1 MHISVIIPV
10 LNESECIGQLID
22 FLHYNSHNATLEII
36 VADGGSTDNSVQK
49 AQEKG
54 AIVLRTPMGRAVQ
67 MNAGAGV
74 ATAPIL
80 YFVHADT
87 LPPHDFVPQIQQAV
101 QQGYS
106 MGCFRYK
113 FDSPNFIMKINS
125 WFTQFYFM
133 FCQGGDKTF
142 FIEKEVFEQMNGYDE
157 RYVIM
162 EEFDFLRRVKK
173 AGMRFF
179 IMPSNAK
186 VSARK
191 YQGRSWFKVQI
202 ANLVVFNAWQ
212 WNLAEP
218 EKLRDIY
225 RKLLG

>member
-10 LNESECIGQLID
+10 LNESELIGPLID
-22 FLHYNSHNATLEII
+22 FLRSNSNDATLEII
-36 VADGGSTDNSVQK
+36 VADGGSTDNTVQNAK
-49 AQEKG
+49 EKG
-54 AIVLRTPMGRAVQ
+54 VIVLQSPMGRAIQ
-67 MNAGAGV
+67 MNAGAGI

-87 LPPHDFVPQIQQAV
+87 LPPHDFVVQIQQALL
-101 QQGYS
+101 QGFS
-106 MGCFRYK
+106 MGCFRYQ

-142 FIEKEVFEQMNGYDE
+142 FIKKEVFVQMKGYDE

-162 EEFDFLRRVKK
+162 EEFDFLRRAKK
-173 AGMRFF
+173 AGLRFL

-186 VSARK
+186 VSSRK

-212 WNLAEP
+212 WHLAEP
-218 EKLRDIY
+218 EKLKDLY
-225 RKLLG
+225 KKLLG